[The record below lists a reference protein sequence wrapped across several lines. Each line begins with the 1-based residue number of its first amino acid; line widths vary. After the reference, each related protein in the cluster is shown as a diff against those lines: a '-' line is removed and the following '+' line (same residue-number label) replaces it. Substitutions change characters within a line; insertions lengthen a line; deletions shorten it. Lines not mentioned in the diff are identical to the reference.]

1 MKAMILAAGRGKR
14 LMPYTQRIPKPL
26 LMVDGISLLERN
38 INALYGSGIRE
49 IIINTSWLG
58 SQIQDFVTQL
68 DLPELHISC
77 VHEGEIPLGTGG
89 GIFNA
94 LNYFQNEPFWVIN
107 ADIITSYTFA
117 PIVLAENSLAHLVLV
132 SNPDHN
138 EGGDFGLYGDQV
150 LNEASQMHT
159 FSGISFLSPDIFQ
172 GMNQS
177 IFSLAPLLRKF
188 IGLGL
193 VKGELFLGKWLDVG
207 TIERLNKADR

>member
-1 MKAMILAAGRGKR
+1 
-14 LMPYTQRIPKPL
+14 MPYTQRIPKPL
-26 LMVDGISLLERN
+26 LTVHGISLLERN

-49 IIINTSWLG
+49 IVINTSWLG

-68 DLPELHISC
+68 DLPGLHIAC
-77 VHEGEIPLGTGG
+77 VHEGDTPLGTGG

-94 LNYFQNEPFWVIN
+94 LDHLQDGPFWVIN
-107 ADIITSYTFA
+107 ADIITSYNFA
-117 PIVLAENSLAHLVLV
+117 PIALAENSLAHLVLV

-138 EGGDFGLYGDQV
+138 EGGDFGLDGDQV
-150 LNEASQMHT
+150 LNESSQTHT
-159 FSGISFLSPDIFQ
+159 FSGISCLSPNIIQ
-172 GMNQS
+172 GVNQS

-207 TIERLNKADR
+207 TIDRLNKADG

>member
-1 MKAMILAAGRGKR
+1 
-14 LMPYTQRIPKPL
+14 MPYTQRIPKPL
-26 LMVDGISLLERN
+26 LMVHGISLLERN
-38 INALYGSGIRE
+38 INALYGSGIRA
-49 IIINTSWLG
+49 IVINTSWLG

-68 DLPELHISC
+68 DLPGLRILC

-94 LNYFQNEPFWVIN
+94 LNQFQDEPFWVIN
-107 ADIITSYTFA
+107 ADIITGYPFA
-117 PIVLAENSLAHLVLV
+117 PIVLTENSLAHLVLV

-138 EGGDFGLYGDQV
+138 EGGDFGLDGDQV
-150 LNEASQMHT
+150 LNESSHMHT

-172 GMNQS
+172 GVKQS
-177 IFSLAPLLRKF
+177 TFSLAPLLRKF
-188 IGLGL
+188 IRLGL

>member
-1 MKAMILAAGRGKR
+1 
-14 LMPYTQRIPKPL
+14 MPYTQRIPKPL
-26 LMVDGISLLERN
+26 LMVRGISLLERN
-38 INALYGSGIRE
+38 INALYASGIRE

-89 GIFNA
+89 GICNA
-94 LNYFQNEPFWVIN
+94 LSHLQDEPFWVIN

-138 EGGDFGLYGDQV
+138 EGGDFGLDGDQV
-150 LNEASQMHT
+150 LNESSQMHT
-159 FSGISFLSPDIFQ
+159 FSGISCLSPDIFQ
-172 GMNQS
+172 GVNQS

-188 IGLGL
+188 IELGL
-193 VKGELFLGKWLDVG
+193 VKGELFLGKWVDVG
-207 TIERLNKADR
+207 TIERLNKADG